1 MLIYFVRINM
11 LGVLNNH
18 RMGTDS
24 TFSDSTDLTTANR
37 NIEETYYLRS
47 LSDEQINVLLRDNCK
62 ACKPASFLSWT
73 TIPVVV
79 AHSLCFVTLEFG
91 YDENG
96 EIRLFMIEY
105 TIADH
110 NNTQVYGNKS
120 VCSSQSAKD
129 SRLNYKGKICLIKIT
144 TLLILSPCL
153 CLYFWFMIR

>member
-1 MLIYFVRINM
+1 M

-18 RMGTDS
+18 RMGTDY

-129 SRLNYKGKICLIKIT
+129 SRLNYKGEICLIKIT